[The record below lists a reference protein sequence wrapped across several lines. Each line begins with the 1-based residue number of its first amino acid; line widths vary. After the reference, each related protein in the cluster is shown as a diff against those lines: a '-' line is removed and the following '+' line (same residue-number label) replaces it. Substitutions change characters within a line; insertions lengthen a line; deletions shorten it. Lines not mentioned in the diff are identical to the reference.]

1 MKSNLIIDIFDIFG
15 VCFSFNIFH
24 FSNSRVEQK
33 VINIFSFY
41 DCLIFSFI
49 LSLLNK
55 KYNIYV

>member
-15 VCFSFNIFH
+15 DGFSFNIFH

-41 DCLIFSFI
+41 DFLIFSFI

>member
-15 VCFSFNIFH
+15 VGFSFNIFH

-49 LSLLNK
+49 LSLLN
-55 KYNIYV
+55 IYV